1 MTNIVGGNTSNLSQL
16 GSPQDGS
23 APNPSGANGS
33 LDFLSLISVVYEGKK
48 NSEDRVGISGNTEKL
63 VNTTEESLPLD
74 KTQVEQIFSH
84 VGKQASSD
92 DISAFLKGLNF
103 NSDGDEILNSD
114 GDEINVGISTLQLL
128 GRLSEPTDGS
138 SIDFT
143 NSHVVTKN
151 FIKELSEYIK
161 ANNLNS
167 DQSLGLEVSDISA
180 RMQNMKMLEKESPS
194 LVDFANFD
202 PDNIYTSDIKILEH
216 SEELVSLKKLPFT
229 KLTNAV
235 FSYEKNDEI
244 ENLNRLSFLFNSD
257 FTNEE
262 NLSEKKAI
270 ELKVTQTPNAISVK
284 IFDISNDKIKL
295 AGDVKDYS
303 DPETG
308 VKPLGYK
315 NVLNISIP
323 SKDLAFI
330 VLKVDV
336 NNQGKLDFM
345 PLPISLKPAEAFQQ
359 LYETPSTV
367 SNTNAIG
374 ITEISKIFPSSIN
387 SLKGIDTAIKFDF
400 FNVDVPTVDR
410 SILINGKIDISNG
423 DNVSK
428 GSFKNVDDFMHLS
441 EISTKSPIFSD
452 EQLRFVTEKLQQSNN
467 ITKQELISNS
477 QISEF
482 ILRNR
487 RNFVVD
493 SAIAK
498 VIKGEFKTLEN
509 IASNKNLYIST
520 TDVIGYRDNFA
531 DASSGKKL
539 LKGISYFDNYFSMLS
554 KTVINEEPGVL
565 KDLDF
570 IPGSNT
576 VENKGGPVPTVSY
589 SSRVEQIAP
598 QSQISTNIVAPTKLS
613 VLDAQFNSR
622 IATTLLEQAINS
634 KENFDLILEPETFG
648 KVRVNVSLENLQ
660 LDVKLTA
667 ENSATLAILRASES
681 ILQSITE
688 VNGLKLAEYNV
699 ELSNNNQNN
708 SGSKQQ
714 KDNNGEKGSRMGEN
728 QSELEDKLDSSNEDG
743 SHKLNLIA

>member
-1 MTNIVGGNTSNLSQL
+1 MTNIVGGNTSNLSQP
-16 GSPQDGS
+16 GSSQDGS
-23 APNPSGANGS
+23 SPNPLSANGG
-33 LDFLSLISVVYEGKK
+33 LDFLSLISVVYEGNK
-48 NSEDRVGISGNTEKL
+48 SPGGTVDISGNPIKS
-63 VNTTEESLPLD
+63 VKINDESMPLD
-74 KTQVEQIFSH
+74 QSQVEQIFSH
-84 VGKQASSD
+84 VEKQVSSD
-92 DISAFLKGLNF
+92 DISAFLKGINL
-103 NSDGDEILNSD
+103 SSGE
-114 GDEINVGISTLQLL
+114 DEINVGISTLQLL
-128 GRLSEPTDGS
+128 GQLSKPTEGS
-138 SIDFT
+138 SLD
-143 NSHVVTKN
+143 VTKSN
-151 FIKELSEYIK
+151 VATKYFIKELSEYIE

-167 DQSLGLEVSDISA
+167 DKPLGIEVSDLSA
-180 RMQNMKMLEKESPS
+180 LMQNMNMTEKESPS

-202 PDNIYTSDIKILEH
+202 PDNIYTSDIKILEY
-216 SEELVSLKKLPFT
+216 SEELASFKKLPFT
-229 KLTNAV
+229 KLSNVV

-244 ENLNRLSFLFNSD
+244 ENFNKLSFLFNSD
-257 FTNEE
+257 FTKEE

-295 AGDVKDYS
+295 AGDVNDYS
-303 DPETG
+303 SVETP
-308 VKPLGYK
+308 VNPLEYK

-336 NNQGKLDFM
+336 NNQGKLDYM

-359 LYETPSTV
+359 LYETPSAV
-367 SNTNAIG
+367 SNANAKG
-374 ITEISKIFPSSIN
+374 ITEISKIFPTSIN
-387 SLKGIDTAIKFDF
+387 SFKGIDTAVNFGLL
-400 FNVDVPTVDR
+400 NVDVPTVDK
-410 SILINGKIDISNG
+410 STLINGKIDISNG
-423 DNVSK
+423 DNFSK
-428 GSFKNVDDFMHLS
+428 ASSKNVADFMHLS
-441 EISTKSPIFSD
+441 GISTKSPIFSD

-467 ITKQELISNS
+467 ITKQELISIS

-487 RNFVVD
+487 RNSVVD

-509 IASNKNLYIST
+509 ITSNKNLYIST

-539 LKGISYFDNYFSMLS
+539 LKGISYFDNSFSMFN
-554 KTVINEEPGVL
+554 KTVRNEELGVL

-570 IPGSNT
+570 IPASNT
-576 VENKGGPVPTVSY
+576 VENKNSPVQLVSY

-598 QSQISTNIVAPTKLS
+598 QSQISANIVTPTKLS

-699 ELSNNNQNN
+699 ELSNYNQNN
-708 SGSKQQ
+708 SGSRQQ
-714 KDNNGEKGSRMGEN
+714 KENNGEKGSTMSEN
-728 QSELEDKLDSSNEDG
+728 QSELEDKLDSSYEDG